1 MAMSIQFHAKLPLPS
16 NYLSSAGTS
25 RFFSCSLS
33 SLTSGADDSF
43 SVGCYSKGNLIHAG
57 RHEQLT
63 EVWTAPSSI
72 QSKDGIQPN
81 WREKSMILLTAT
93 QIALSVPIAGMKVA
107 PGPKPKL

>member
-1 MAMSIQFHAKLPLPS
+1 MELVRSS
-16 NYLSSAGTS
+16 VLSLQDFFELTIS
-25 RFFSCSLS
+25 R
-33 SLTSGADDSF
+33 A
-43 SVGCYSKGNLIHAG
+43 VGCYSKGNLIHAG